1 MKIKKIAQLCKQ
13 EGWAELVNYTDR
25 SGCVQQW
32 ITDGRALYPV
42 EGLPYLRAE
51 NLPSL
56 LELNDKQKDAMRIR
70 EREAPPSIC
79 FLDTADG
86 EKAAVRQS
94 VSVNYEGR
102 ELMPLVVSG
111 VGVRWVDRALLAPIL
126 AEYENV
132 ELTLRAPAGCR
143 ELIAAKAG
151 FMLVGLIAPET
162 GTDELRRL
170 LLAIV
175 E

>member
-42 EGLPYLRAE
+42 EGLPHLRAE

-70 EREAPPSIC
+70 KRRPLSAFWIRQ
-79 FLDTADG
+79 T
-86 EKAAVRQS
+86 EKKLLC
-94 VSVNYEGR
+94 GR
-102 ELMPLVVSG
+102 
-111 VGVRWVDRALLAPIL
+111 A
-126 AEYENV
+126 
-132 ELTLRAPAGCR
+132 
-143 ELIAAKAG
+143 
-151 FMLVGLIAPET
+151 
-162 GTDELRRL
+162 
-170 LLAIV
+170 
-175 E
+175 

>member
-13 EGWAELVNYTDR
+13 ERWAELVNYPDR
-25 SGCVQQW
+25 TGCVQQW

-42 EGLPYLRAE
+42 EGLPHLKAE

-86 EKAAVRQS
+86 EKAAVQQRA
-94 VSVNYEGR
+94 SVNYGGK
-102 ELMPLVVSG
+102 ELMPLVVPG

-143 ELIAAKAG
+143 ELVAAKAG

-162 GTDELRRL
+162 GMDELRRL

>member
-42 EGLPYLRAE
+42 EGLPNLRAE

-86 EKAAVRQS
+86 EKTAVRQS
-94 VSVNYEGR
+94 VSVNYMGR
-102 ELMPLVVSG
+102 ELMPLVVPG
-111 VGVRWVDRALLAPIL
+111 VGVRWADRALLAPIL
-126 AEYENV
+126 AEYKSV

-143 ELIAAKAG
+143 ELIAVKAG